1 MRTCFFITFACLV
14 LTTLGRAQDRP
25 GENAAAARIAEGVEK
40 VRAGQLLDAVEQ
52 FQRVLDTAGDDLVL
66 LDRHQYVP
74 ARWVV
79 HGHLSRLPAEGVK
92 LYRQRI
98 DGQAAKRLEEAKKS
112 RSDAGLNRVLA
123 DMFVSRAAEE
133 AILELAR
140 RAFERGEFDAAEH
153 FWRMLLPG
161 DDSALHYPD
170 PKTPPA
176 AVLARLVLVKL
187 FQGERADAAA
197 GLALLKEKH
206 PNEAGLLAGRTGKYV
221 ETLTDLMARPAETTL
236 PRPPDER
243 DWPTFGGS
251 PGRTGTTRARLPY
264 FWPDIPTWR
273 ISLPLLRPNRANGTK
288 ADPLHPKALAFH
300 PIVVDGRA
308 FVADGAR
315 VWNIDLMTGQ
325 SATAA
330 WVKDGVDTVVPSAT
344 DVRHTL
350 TAADGIVY
358 ARMGPAAMKAPA
370 GSFIAA
376 FGKKLTGDG
385 WEELWRLSPPAV
397 EGTITHFEGTPLVR
411 GGHVYAAVW
420 QQAGAQAATSVAC
433 YRIDDPRTAP
443 ELAWQRSA
451 GRAATE
457 PNGETRHRHDLL
469 SLAGPNVI
477 YLTHGGTVIA
487 LDAATGRPAWEY
499 RYPRDER
506 PTLLLY
512 RDLCPPVVDGGRI
525 YVAPADTDRL
535 MCLDAYTGRLIWE
548 RETIEV
554 VHLLG
559 VAKGRLIATIGG
571 QLKGIR
577 GFNLRTGADSGANGW
592 TIHDDGGASTFGRG
606 LVSDEAVVWPTRH
619 GLYFLNPADGT
630 SLREPIRTPE
640 RPDPHKVPGDAPST
654 FGNLCFADG
663 CLIVTTATDIWGY
676 PTEAKKLGDRRK
688 AAEAVPA
695 DPMKHAALAQSLIDA
710 GALDAA
716 EQAVANSGSEGDR
729 LRWLLAERLIRAGEK
744 QRALSQFKLLSTGKS
759 VYAPAA
765 AVRRAEQ
772 AADREQAREAWRSVA
787 NKGGSVRDGSGVPW
801 PALAYAESR
810 FGDVLYMHGL
820 GLRPFGLS
828 REGPPPTILAR
839 TGSKTTN
846 DPATRILGMS
856 DQGIVAIGDRL
867 RIAPGGG
874 EVRLD
879 WKPVTGAFTTDSDVC
894 CADSVRVRFFRS
906 SDGQPQPY
914 RELSL
919 AGPRLNDPTH
929 PAFPSASGTADNEAL
944 NAYQFDDWTIGF
956 RYGDRAIASAGVYSC
971 STLVTPATST
981 AGFFPVFGQSADYL
995 LGQLTNGRMLI
1006 RGPADKVP
1014 REYPASRRPWP
1025 EPPLYAGD
1033 GRFLVADDSGL
1044 TLHDAK
1050 SWATLATYSRSR
1062 ADSSTGELMRVR
1074 LNDDYVLAL
1083 VPRNHGTEI
1092 DRLKLADLKRVWP
1105 SGPVLVGR
1113 ELSDVAFTEDNVVVA
1128 ADGSVTAYRWAT
1140 GERAWDAP
1148 LPESR
1153 GIAWKLT
1160 VAPTGLTA
1168 YPAEALRTTVPP
1180 DPTDE
1185 LRRGGWLGPG
1195 LLRLAGRSYHHCAT
1209 RELPVLV
1216 FDPADGRLVQRLTFP
1231 ALGPAAGVAVSPTGA
1246 VVVTGAGSWTLS
1258 AR

>member
-1 MRTCFFITFACLV
+1 MRTCFLITFACL
-14 LTTLGRAQDRP
+14 TLPASCDAQDRP

-112 RSDAGLNRVLA
+112 RSDAGLNRLLA
-123 DMFVSRAAEE
+123 DMFVSRAAED

-140 RAFERGEFDAAEH
+140 RAFERGEFDTAEH
-153 FWRMLLPG
+153 FWRMLLHG

-187 FQGERADAAA
+187 FQGERADAVA

-206 PNEAGLLAGRTGKYV
+206 ANGSGLLAGRTGKYV
-221 ETLTDLMARPAETTL
+221 ETLTDLLARPAETTL
-236 PRPPDER
+236 PRPADER

-264 FWPDIPTWR
+264 FWPDVPTWR
-273 ISLPLLRPNRANGTK
+273 ISLPLLRPNRTDGAQ
-288 ADPLHPKALAFH
+288 ADPLHPRALAFH

-315 VWNIDLMTGQ
+315 VWTIDLMTGQ
-325 SATAA
+325 SATVS
-330 WVKDGVDTVVPSAT
+330 WVKDGVDTVVPSRIG
-344 DVRHTL
+344 VRHTL

-358 ARMGPAAMKAPA
+358 ARMGTPAMKAPA

-376 FGKKLTGDG
+376 FGKKQAGDE
-385 WEELWRLSPPAV
+385 WEQLWRLSPPTL
-397 EGTITHFEGTPLVR
+397 EGTITHFEGTPVVR
-411 GGHVYAAVW
+411 SGHLYAAVW
-420 QQAGAQAATSVAC
+420 RQVGAEASASVAC

-451 GRAATE
+451 GRAAAE
-457 PNGETRHRHDLL
+457 PNGETRYRHDLL
-469 SLAGPNVI
+469 SLAGPNVV

-506 PTLLLY
+506 PTQPRY
-512 RDLCPPVVDGGRI
+512 RDLCPPLVDGGRI

-571 QLKGIR
+571 QVKGIR

-630 SLREPIRTPE
+630 FLREPIRTPQ
-640 RPDPHKVPGDAPST
+640 RPDPHKVPGEAPST

-688 AAEAVPA
+688 AVEADPA
-695 DPMKHAALAQSLIDA
+695 DSKKQAALAQSLIDA
-710 GALDAA
+710 GEYDAA
-716 EQAVANSGSEGDR
+716 DEAIGKSDIEADR
-729 LRWLLAERLIRAGEK
+729 LRWSLAERLLREGQKE
-744 QRALSQFKLLSTGKS
+744 RALGQYKALANGSA
-759 VYAPAA
+759 YAAAA

-772 AADREQAREAWRSVA
+772 CTGKEQAREAWRIASYA
-787 NKGGSVRDGSGVPW
+787 GGSIRDEYGVPW
-801 PALAYAESR
+801 TPLDYCERR
-810 FGDVLYMHGL
+810 FGDHLVMRFNRPGVVIDMDGDDEIPPDAVRFGRTSANRTFDPDLRVLCA
-820 GLRPFGLS
+820 S
-828 REGPPPTILAR
+828 
-839 TGSKTTN
+839 
-846 DPATRILGMS
+846 PAGVVS
-856 DQGIVAIGDRL
+856 HGDRL
-867 RIAPGGG
+867 RVRPGNW
-874 EVRLD
+874 ETAIPWV
-879 WKPVTGAFTTDSDVC
+879 PTYAAAFGQGSGQ
-894 CADSVRVRFFRS
+894 CADAERIVSFHRTKAGLRLGNQLDVRGPVVSRADRPVLPNASGDLATQELSSVRSEIDSVS
-906 SDGQPQPY
+906 
-914 RELSL
+914 
-919 AGPRLNDPTH
+919 
-929 PAFPSASGTADNEAL
+929 
-944 NAYQFDDWTIGF
+944 F
-956 RYGDRAIASAGVYSC
+956 RYGDRAIAWQHRFGWSQ
-971 STLVTPATST
+971 TLTAPQDST
-981 AGFFPVFGQSADYL
+981 AGFFPHFAAKFFLIVA
-995 LGQLTNGRMLI
+995 QLTNGKMI
-1006 RGPADKVP
+1006 VQGPSGDRP
-1014 REYPASRRPWP
+1014 REYPASRKPWP
-1025 EPPLYAGD
+1025 EPPTHVG
-1033 GRFLVADDSGL
+1033 GRRFLIPDDNGLFLFDAQSGQTRARYTPPNVAF
-1044 TLHDAK
+1044 A
-1050 SWATLATYSRSR
+1050 
-1062 ADSSTGELMRVR
+1062 TGELPRVR
-1074 LNDDYVLAL
+1074 IYGDDAL
-1083 VPRNHGTEI
+1083 VIVNRNHGVEM
-1092 DRLKLADLKRVWP
+1092 DRLRTSDLKRAWGRP
-1105 SGPVLVGR
+1105 SLFVGR
-1113 ELSDVAFTEDNVVVA
+1113 DLSDVCFVEDKLIVA
-1128 ADGSVTAYRWAT
+1128 ADGALTAYQWAT
-1140 GERAWDAP
+1140 AEKVWHSPLPDTDGIRWKLSATPVGVVTVPASAPPTAP
-1148 LPESR
+1148 LPGLSGR
-1153 GIAWKLT
+1153 GLWA
-1160 VAPTGLTA
+1160 
-1168 YPAEALRTTVPP
+1168 
-1180 DPTDE
+1180 
-1185 LRRGGWLGPG
+1185 G
-1195 LLRLAGRSYHHCAT
+1195 LLRAARKSYHHTAS

-1216 FDPADGRLVQRLTFP
+1216 IDPADGRLTQRLNFP
-1231 ALGPAAGVAVSPTGA
+1231 AVGPAAGVAVA
-1246 VVVTGAGSWTLS
+1246 RKMMCVVTGAGSWTLS